1 VSPYRWRDT
10 PPSGFACHLPFQGRM
25 TVLQGRRDTAR
36 QLRKAM
42 SLPEVK
48 LWQVLRQHPEGFKF
62 RRQHPSG
69 PYVADFYCHE
79 ARLVIEVDGEVH
91 NRGDAPI
98 RDEHRD
104 RWFADKGLTVLRIPA
119 IAILNDLDT
128 AVAGVIA
135 MAKERIGED

>member
-1 VSPYRWRDT
+1 
-10 PPSGFACHLPFQGRM
+10 M
-25 TVLQGRRDTAR
+25 TVLQGRVSMAR

-48 LWQVLRQHPEGFKF
+48 LWQVLRRNPEGFKF

-79 ARLVIEVDGEVH
+79 ARLVIEVDGEGH
-91 NRGDAPI
+91 GRGDAPI

-104 RWFADKGLTVLRIPA
+104 RWFAERGIHVLRIPA
-119 IAILNDLDT
+119 ITILNDLDT
-128 AVAGVIA
+128 AVAGVMA
-135 MAKERIGED
+135 MAKERIGEG

>member
-1 VSPYRWRDT
+1 
-10 PPSGFACHLPFQGRM
+10 M
-25 TVLQGRRDTAR
+25 LQGQVNKAR

-48 LWQVLRQHPEGFKF
+48 LWQGLRGRPEGFKF

-79 ARLVIEVDGEVH
+79 ARLVVEVDGEAH
-91 NRGDAPI
+91 GRGDAPVKDKQ
-98 RDEHRD
+98 RDS
-104 RWFADKGLTVLRIPA
+104 WFAAKGLTVLRIPA

-128 AVAGVIA
+128 AVAGVVA
-135 MAKERIGED
+135 MAQERIGED